1 MTLLMT
7 FMDPS
12 MANDVETQKELDE
25 QALAEIKALRGAK
38 KFDEAR
44 KQMQYLRQDLMGRR
58 VERMARSL
66 DE

>member
-1 MTLLMT
+1 MV
-7 FMDPS
+7 
-12 MANDVETQKELDE
+12 NDTETQKELDE
-25 QALAEIKALRGAK
+25 ETLAEIKSLRAAK